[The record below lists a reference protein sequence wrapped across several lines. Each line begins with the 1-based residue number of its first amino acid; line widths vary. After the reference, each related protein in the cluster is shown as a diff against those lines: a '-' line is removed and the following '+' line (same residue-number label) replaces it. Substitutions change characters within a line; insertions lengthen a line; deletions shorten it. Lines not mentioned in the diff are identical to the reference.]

1 MTGKLLKSPGSTGK
15 GQRKNRDVRLQNG
28 KREAGIDRLFV
39 DNDGEWPEGAK
50 SGNTIDNDKIQLLLA
65 EKCRELNTKR

>member
-15 GQRKNRDVRLQNG
+15 GQRKIRGVSLQNR

-50 SGNTIDNDKIQLLLA
+50 SGNTIENDKIQPLLA
-65 EKCRELNTKR
+65 KKRR